1 LQYYALKELLFTKL
15 LADNRVKEI
24 FIERQVLLHLDHPS
38 IIKFHCSFRNM
49 NKLFIMLEYCQNGS
63 LADFLR
69 KQKILNLPLARH
81 FTAEIVNSL
90 EYLRS

>member
-1 LQYYALKELLFTKL
+1 MQYYALKELFFNKL

-49 NKLFIMLEYCQNGS
+49 NKLFILLEYCQNGS
-63 LADFLR
+63 LADFLNR
-69 KQKILNLPLARH
+69 QKRLNLPLARH
-81 FTAEIVNSL
+81 FIAEIVNSL
-90 EYLRS
+90 EYLRN